1 MTPVAVRQH
10 LDKLTESGLIE
21 LMTGR
26 PRSGSPA
33 RVSSLT
39 LSSTG
44 RFPTPHSRVAGFT
57 AEEMVLVHAAALRVT
72 DGDRDALMQF
82 PLPERA
88 EVAVA
93 IVCDGSGFVELH
105 RATDALE
112 VRD

>member
-1 MTPVAVRQH
+1 
-10 LDKLTESGLIE
+10 
-21 LMTGR
+21 
-26 PRSGSPA
+26 
-33 RVSSLT
+33 
-39 LSSTG
+39 
-44 RFPTPHSRVAGFT
+44 
-57 AEEMVLVHAAALRVT
+57 MVLVHAAALRVA